1 MFRVLPPLIGHSH
14 LFVFFFLKK
23 LFFIWI
29 LIGLKKKGKKC
40 FVFFWFCFHK
50 ISDPVSLISLYSDC
64 VTKRKKKTHWRL
76 NPSPVNMSRFEIFQ
90 FFGFPPFYFILL
102 FFCPIFSPICL
113 FIFSSKFPVVKKKKK
128 NRLWKKLSLFNR
140 LSFASAPHQILV
152 GFFNSSHL
160 LFRPISFNIC
170 FHFFFLDARI
180 RKKNFEKR
188 KKVSTKKNLNE

>member
-1 MFRVLPPLIGHSH
+1 
-14 LFVFFFLKK
+14 
-23 LFFIWI
+23 
-29 LIGLKKKGKKC
+29 
-40 FVFFWFCFHK
+40 
-50 ISDPVSLISLYSDC
+50 
-64 VTKRKKKTHWRL
+64 
-76 NPSPVNMSRFEIFQ
+76 MSRFEIFQ
-90 FFGFPPFYFILL
+90 FFGFPPLLFYFII
-102 FFCPIFSPICL
+102 FCPIFLPICL

-180 RKKNFEKR
+180 RKKTLKKEKKFRR
-188 KKVSTKKNLNE
+188 KKTWTNKV